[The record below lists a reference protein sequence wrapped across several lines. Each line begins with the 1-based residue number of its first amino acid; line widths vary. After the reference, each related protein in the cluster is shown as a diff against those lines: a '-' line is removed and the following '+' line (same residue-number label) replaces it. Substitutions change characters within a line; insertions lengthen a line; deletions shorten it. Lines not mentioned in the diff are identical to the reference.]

1 MNYNTTNPALNSSI
15 QDIKK
20 VLMLTQKAMKKII
33 NREQAI
39 EKYVVDL
46 TCY

>member
-15 QDIKK
+15 QDMKK
-20 VLMLTQKAMKKII
+20 VLMLTEKAMQKII
-33 NREQAI
+33 NRVQAI

>member
-1 MNYNTTNPALNSSI
+1 M
-15 QDIKK
+15 KK
-20 VLMLTQKAMKKII
+20 VLMLTEKAMQKII
-33 NREQAI
+33 NRVQAI